1 MKPPIPEK
9 KNHWFDNPRNVR
21 WLRRAL
27 YVLCIVVVLIDL
39 VYHRHLTFEEGIFSA
54 EGWFGFYAI
63 YGFVT
68 VILVVVVALGMR
80 KLLMREEDY
89 YD

>member
-1 MKPPIPEK
+1 MKPQKPNEK
-9 KNHWFDNPRNVR
+9 KHLFDNPRNVR
-21 WLRRAL
+21 WLRLAL
-27 YVLCIVVVLIDL
+27 YLFCVMVLLADL
-39 VYHRHLTFEEGIFSA
+39 VYHRKLTFKDGFFAA

-63 YGFVT
+63 YGFIT
-68 VILVVVVALGMR
+68 VILVVVVAVGMR